1 MPHFGTI
8 DISGLTWVKS
18 RAKGSAKTVEKSAA
32 NNTHSFSFFVWAL
45 PATTKI

>member
-18 RAKGSAKTVEKSAA
+18 GAKVSAKRVEKSAA
-32 NNTHSFSFFVWAL
+32 NNTHSFSVFAWAL